1 MNFSTSQR
9 IALFLAAIA
18 GIVWLGGLI
27 IRAAIGFDLFIP
39 GTLTFKPDMPAL
51 AQAQTL
57 RLFARTSFYTISGY
71 GMLLAVGG
79 YLWLSH
85 QALWRER
92 GGLFIGGMLVVLYI
106 PIECWQMYYDVEMIQ
121 LVQYASY
128 SDFPLEA
135 AKQIL
140 IKRITLLSGA
150 GPFLSMLG
158 YLSAVFFLIVQPMRM
173 RNTSSE
179 AHQF

>member
-1 MNFSTSQR
+1 MNLSTAQR
-9 IALFLAAIA
+9 IALFLTAIS

-27 IRAAIGFDLFIP
+27 IRAALGFDLFVA
-39 GTLTFKPDMPAL
+39 GTLTFKPDMPIV

-71 GMLLAVGG
+71 AALLLIGG

-85 QALWRER
+85 KALWRER

-106 PIECWQMYYDVEMIQ
+106 PIECWQIYYDVEMIQ

-128 SDFPLEA
+128 GDFPLEA
-135 AKQIL
+135 AKQL
-140 IKRITLLSGA
+140 LVKRITLLSGA

-158 YLSAVFFLIVQPMRM
+158 YLSAVFFLIVQPMRIY
-173 RNTSSE
+173 RTQSATLHS
-179 AHQF
+179 

>member
-1 MNFSTSQR
+1 MNLSTPQR
-9 IALFLAAIA
+9 IALFLAAIG
-18 GIVWLGGLI
+18 GIIWLGGLI
-27 IRAAIGFDLFIP
+27 VRAALGFDLFIA

-57 RLFARTSFYTISGY
+57 RLFARTSFYTICGY
-71 GMLLAVGG
+71 GALLLIGG

-85 QALWRER
+85 KAIWQER

-106 PIECWQMYYDVEMIQ
+106 PIECWQIYYDIELIQ

-128 SDFPLEA
+128 NDFPLEA
-135 AKQIL
+135 AKQL
-140 IKRITLLSGA
+140 LVKRITLLSGA

-158 YLSAVFFLIVQPMRM
+158 YLSSVFCLIVQPMRIQ
-173 RNTSSE
+173 RTART
-179 AHQF
+179 AHHS